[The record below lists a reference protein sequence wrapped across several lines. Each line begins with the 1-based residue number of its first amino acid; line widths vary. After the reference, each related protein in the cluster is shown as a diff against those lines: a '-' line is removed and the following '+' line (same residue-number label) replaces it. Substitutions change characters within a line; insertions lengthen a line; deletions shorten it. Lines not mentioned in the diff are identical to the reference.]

1 MDKKNKWLVGVVVA
15 VVVLALLGLG
25 VNSYNTTKDA
35 KLAAE
40 QKLADATKQ
49 LGETND
55 KLDALSTK
63 VDATQKTLADTQKEL
78 TTKQEEIAQLNEKLK
93 ETETKPVVVPPVA
106 VSVNG
111 ERIDN
116 IYVNDGINF
125 LVDDQDLAKLQDT
138 SIDFNDDTYEIHEE
152 FGTQPGKVV
161 FASSL
166 TEDDKFGAE
175 PHVVVER
182 GGLVYSYVFDET
194 VKVADITNDEPLKL
208 NFLGQN
214 IEIVKLDSGK
224 AVLRSGTEVFLMT
237 GQKTTVAGKEI
248 TLNVAGS
255 NDNVYVCVAGEC
267 KILKLYKSEKV
278 GGLDVRVEEVLS
290 SEDGNGA
297 ATLVVGADTV
307 YEQKN
312 ADGWYGN
319 DEFKF
324 EIVLVNSNTELK
336 ELRVVYD
343 EARTKLNKEFKPLGL
358 GEEVCFPNNFVCVK
372 FDKLQN
378 ADYTDVEVSF
388 DDLDVELANGT
399 DVSLNCV
406 DVKTSQDDAVQIG
419 TNEDNEFYVCSD
431 GQAYFDD
438 VDGDWYAVALSSVTI
453 ENEDSVYTLQWN
465 GGHLKFVEPTGGQIV
480 LQTDFANEKLGTTED
495 ESESAE
501 LQYNSIGLGDR
512 DYSVLTL
519 YGTVLQEPDS
529 NGDNDEVIFSIP
541 ADALEGELLVYNK

>member
-15 VVVLALLGLG
+15 VVVIALLGLG

-78 TTKQEEIAQLNEKLK
+78 TTKQDEIAKLNDKLK
-93 ETETKPVVVPPVA
+93 EAETKPVVVPPVA

-111 ERIDN
+111 ERVDN

-138 SIDFNDDTYEIHEE
+138 TIDFNDDTYEIHEE
-152 FGTQPGKVV
+152 FGTQPGKLLL
-161 FASSL
+161 ASSL
-166 TEDDKFGAE
+166 TEDDEFGAD
-175 PHVVVER
+175 PHVVIER

-194 VKVADITNDEPLKL
+194 VEVAEITNDEPLKL
-208 NFLGQN
+208 TFLGQN
-214 IEIVKLDSGK
+214 IEIVKLESDK

-237 GQKTTVAGKEI
+237 GQKTTIAGKEV

-267 KILKLYKSEKV
+267 KILKPYKSEKV

-290 SEDGNGA
+290 SEGGNGA

-343 EARTKLNKEFKPLGL
+343 EARTKLDKEFAPLAL
-358 GEEVCFPNNFVCVK
+358 GEELCFPNDFVCVK
-372 FDKLQN
+372 FDELQN
-378 ADYTDVEVSF
+378 ADYTTVEVSF
-388 DDLDVELANGT
+388 DELDVTLAN
-399 DVSLNCV
+399 DVDVALNCV
-406 DVKTSQDDAVQIG
+406 VVQTSEEDSVQIG
-419 TNEDNEFYVCSD
+419 TNEDDEFYVCSD
-431 GQAYFDD
+431 SNAYFDD
-438 VDGDWYAVALSSVTI
+438 VDGDWFGVALNTVTI

-465 GGHLKFVEPTGGQIV
+465 GGNIKFVEPTGGQIV
-480 LQTDFANEKLGTTED
+480 LQTDFVNEKLGATED
-495 ESESAE
+495 ESEGAE
-501 LQYNSIGLGDR
+501 LQYNAISLGDR

-519 YGTVLQEPDS
+519 YGTVLEDPDS

-541 ADALEGELLVYNK
+541 ADALEGELLIYNK